1 MCPVVQG
8 EESRAVPP
16 LCSRGI
22 VLICLDIMFQIRFGE
37 YIRHYQVQDD
47 RFAVQFL
54 RELRHCK
61 SRTIASELS
70 QIVTVTA
77 QILCHPAPAPRGL
90 VTGHKVCEPIR
101 GRARLCPPIGGQ
113 DSGSREPAATN
124 QARDGT
130 RAAARLRGHRTRAA
144 AERSAAAHLHFFRP
158 LQHGG
163 RGE

>member
-1 MCPVVQG
+1 MSQLRQQAKG
-8 EESRAVPP
+8 EA
-16 LCSRGI
+16 
-22 VLICLDIMFQIRFGE
+22 
-37 YIRHYQVQDD
+37 D
-47 RFAVQFL
+47 RFRITL
-54 RELRHCK
+54 
-61 SRTIASELS
+61 ELS

-77 QILCHPAPAPRGL
+77 QILCHHSAPAPRGL
-90 VTGHKVCEPIR
+90 VTGDEVCEPIR

-144 AERSAAAHLHFFRP
+144 AERSAAAHLHFIRP
-158 LQHGG
+158 IQHGG